1 MNKMG
6 KRLADFIV
14 NKSEDELYEDSRS
27 MVLTHYVMAER
38 VMQVEYWGI
47 RDSMFRDM
55 TDDNLIYIL
64 EGGFKGFH
72 NFEPSELIKEYEEVE
87 DQWYEL
93 YESGSLPWPVFEDDP
108 IHALE
113 EDENG
118 EVAHA

>member
-1 MNKMG
+1 MG

-38 VMQVEYWGI
+38 VMQVEYWSI

-93 YESGSLPWPVFEDDP
+93 YETNSLPWDVFEDDP
-108 IHALE
+108 IVALE